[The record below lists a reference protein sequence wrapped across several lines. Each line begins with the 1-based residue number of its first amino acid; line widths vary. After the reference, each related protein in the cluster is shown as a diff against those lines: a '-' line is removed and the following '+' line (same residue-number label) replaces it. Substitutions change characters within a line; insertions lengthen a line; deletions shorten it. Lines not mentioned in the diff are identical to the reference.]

1 MEPKSSLRKPSLMTR
16 LNANETVAIAF
27 ISPALIV
34 LSCVIAI
41 PILRGIWTSFCECR
55 LRNLMSPTWIGL
67 KNYVTLFKKGD
78 FFAYFGNTLVF
89 VIFTVG
95 IQLMLGIGIALLL
108 NSKIRGRTVFRGMM
122 LIPWTIPSVVVAL
135 VWRWM
140 LQQQYGV
147 INYLLMKAGIT
158 DGMVLSWTMDST
170 LAMISIVVACVW
182 KQLPYMTVMILAGLQ
197 SVDQSLIEAASI
209 DGGNS
214 YQRFW
219 HIILPSIRP
228 VLVTSVWLAITQ
240 NFQQFT
246 VINNMTGGGP
256 VDATTTLSIA
266 AYKAAFQ
273 SYNFGESAAIGVIWM
288 VFLFILTMISNK
300 SNEGHAD
307 SL

>member
-1 MEPKSSLRKPSLMTR
+1 MEQTKSMRKRSLGAR
-16 LNANETVAIAF
+16 LSSDQTVALGF

-41 PILRGIWTSFCECR
+41 PILRGIWTSFCDCS
-55 LRNLMSPTWIGL
+55 LRNLMSPTWAGL
-67 KNYVTLFKKGD
+67 KNYINLIKKGD
-78 FFAYFGNTLVF
+78 FFTYFGNTLVF
-89 VIFTVG
+89 VVLTVS
-95 IQLMLGIGIALLL
+95 IQLVLGMGIALLL
-108 NSKIRGRTVFRGMM
+108 NSKIRGRAVFRGMM

-140 LQQQYGV
+140 LQQQYGI

-158 DGMVLSWTMDST
+158 DGMVLTWTMDST
-170 LAMISIVVACVW
+170 LAMASIVIACVW

-197 SVDQSLIEAASI
+197 SVDQTLIEAACI
-209 DGGNS
+209 DGGNPV
-214 YQRFW
+214 QRFW

-228 VLVTSVWLAITQ
+228 VLFTSVWLAITQ

-288 VFLFILTMISNK
+288 VFLFILTLISNK
-300 SNEGHAD
+300 ANEDHVD

>member
-1 MEPKSSLRKPSLMTR
+1 MEQTKSMQKSSLVTR
-16 LNANETVAIAF
+16 LNSDQAVGLGF

-41 PILRGIWTSFCECR
+41 PILRGIWTSFCDCT
-55 LRNLMSPTWIGL
+55 LRNLMSPTWAGL
-67 KNYVTLFKKGD
+67 KNYINLFKKGD
-78 FFAYFGNTLVF
+78 FFSYFGHTLVF
-89 VIFTVG
+89 VILTVS
-95 IQLMLGIGIALLL
+95 IQLVLGMGAALLL
-108 NSKIRGRTVFRGMM
+108 NSKIRGRAVFRGMM

-170 LAMISIVVACVW
+170 LAMASIVIACVW

-197 SVDQSLIEAASI
+197 SVDRSLIEAACI
-209 DGGNS
+209 DGGNPF
-214 YQRFW
+214 QRFW
-219 HIILPSIRP
+219 HIIIPSIRP
-228 VLVTSVWLAITQ
+228 VLFTSVWLAITQ

-246 VINNMTGGGP
+246 VINNMTAGGP

-288 VFLFILTMISNK
+288 VFLFILTLISNK
-300 SNEGHAD
+300 ANEDHVD

>member
-1 MEPKSSLRKPSLMTR
+1 MGRKNTAHKPSLAAR
-16 LNANETVAIAF
+16 LNSDQTVAMGFIA
-27 ISPALIV
+27 PALIV

-41 PILRGIWTSFCECR
+41 PILRGIWTSFCDCS
-55 LRNLMSPTWIGL
+55 LRNLMSPKWAGL
-67 KNYVTLFKKGD
+67 KNYIKLFKKGD
-78 FFAYFGNTLVF
+78 FTTYFAHTLVF
-89 VIFTVG
+89 VVFTVS
-95 IQLMLGIGIALLL
+95 IQLILGMGAALLL
-108 NSKIRGRTVFRGMM
+108 NSKIRGRSVFRGLM

-147 INYLLMKAGIT
+147 INFLLMKAGIT
-158 DGMVLSWTMDST
+158 DGMTLSWTMDAT

-197 SVDQSLIEAASI
+197 SVDKSLLEAACI
-209 DGGNS
+209 DGGNPF
-214 YQRFW
+214 QRFW
-219 HIILPSIRP
+219 YIVLPSIRP
-228 VLVTSVWLAITQ
+228 VLFTSVWLAITQ

-246 VINNMTGGGP
+246 VINNMTAGGP

-288 VFLFILTMISNK
+288 VFLFVLTLISNK
-300 SNEGHAD
+300 ANEDHVD
-307 SL
+307 NL